1 MKLLLAIDDSKF
13 SEAAVQAVI
22 TRHRLQGLEAQVLH
36 VIEPP
41 VSLMAP
47 EVTAFVPPME
57 SEEDAKAIV
66 AKAASALDSAGVNAK
81 TSVMQGEAKSI
92 IVDYAKGWGAD
103 LIVLG
108 SHGRKGFEDF
118 LVGSVSEAVLRHAH
132 CSVEIVRV
140 PSK

>member
-1 MKLLLAIDDSKF
+1 
-13 SEAAVQAVI
+13 
-22 TRHRLQGLEAQVLH
+22 
-36 VIEPP
+36 
-41 VSLMAP
+41 MAP

-66 AKAASALDSAGVNAK
+66 AKAASALDSAGVNTK

-108 SHGRKGFEDF
+108 SHGRKGLEHF

-132 CSVEIVRV
+132 CSVEIVRL